1 MSLTDVTLCGK
12 TLCSPVIAASGTFGF
27 GGEYAGIVDMK
38 KLGGISGKGLTLEG
52 KYGNEGERLW
62 ETPAG
67 LINSIGLQNPGVRH
81 FIEYELPGMKKLGPA
96 VLANLGGSTIETYEE
111 GARLLDETNVD
122 FIELNISC
130 PNVKAGGIAYGVKA
144 ESAREVVSRVRACT
158 KKPLIVKLSP
168 NAENITEMAL
178 ACEAAG
184 ADGLSLVNTF
194 QAMAIDLE
202 KRRPVFNNVFAGLS
216 GPAIRP
222 IALRMVYQ
230 VCRAVQVPVV
240 GLGGIATA
248 GDALEF
254 IMAGAAAVQVGTA
267 NFLPSADGKLFAQK
281 DRTACADRVPQ
292 GHGVRSLAEIRGCA
306 QV

>member
-111 GARLLDETNVD
+111 GARLLDGTNVD

-144 ESAREVVSRVRACT
+144 R
-158 KKPLIVKLSP
+158 
-168 NAENITEMAL
+168 
-178 ACEAAG
+178 
-184 ADGLSLVNTF
+184 
-194 QAMAIDLE
+194 
-202 KRRPVFNNVFAGLS
+202 
-216 GPAIRP
+216 
-222 IALRMVYQ
+222 
-230 VCRAVQVPVV
+230 
-240 GLGGIATA
+240 
-248 GDALEF
+248 
-254 IMAGAAAVQVGTA
+254 
-267 NFLPSADGKLFAQK
+267 GK
-281 DRTACADRVPQ
+281 
-292 GHGVRSLAEIRGCA
+292 
-306 QV
+306 